1 MQITALKSKIH
12 RAAITQSRLDFLQE
26 VNNDRA

>member
-12 RAAITQSRLDFLQE
+12 RASITQSRLDFLQE
-26 VNNDRA
+26 VHNDRA